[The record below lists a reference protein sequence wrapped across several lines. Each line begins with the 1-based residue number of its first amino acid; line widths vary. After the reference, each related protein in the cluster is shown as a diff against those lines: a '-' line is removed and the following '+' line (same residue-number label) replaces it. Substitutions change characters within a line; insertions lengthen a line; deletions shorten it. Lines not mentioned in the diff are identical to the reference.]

1 MNGVHDL
8 GGMENLGPVEVEPNE
23 PVFHHEWERR
33 TYGLL
38 NTLIGTGYFQVDD
51 ARRIIEW
58 MPPADYL
65 SASYYEKW
73 LFATEGL
80 LIEKGVLTRAE
91 IEAGRSLGEGHK
103 LPALPA
109 AAVRQF
115 LAGPL
120 RMDVP
125 SDAKPRFKIG
135 DAIIARNM
143 HPHHHT
149 RIPRYVR
156 GRRGTIIQVHET
168 YKLPDTNAHGDP
180 TRVEHVYMVE
190 FSARELWGAEAP
202 PNDTVALNLF
212 DSYMDLAPRAA

>member
-8 GGMENLGPVEVEPNE
+8 GGMENLGPVEVEANE
-23 PVFHHEWERR
+23 PVFHESWERR
-33 TYGLL
+33 AFGLL

-58 MPPADYL
+58 MPPAEYL

-73 LFATEGL
+73 LFAAEGL

-91 IEAGRSLGEGHK
+91 IEAGRSLTEGHK
-103 LPALPA
+103 RPVLPPEV
-109 AAVRQF
+109 VRRY

-120 RMDVP
+120 PMNVA
-125 SDAKPRFKIG
+125 SDAVARYRVG
-135 DAIIARNM
+135 DRVIARNM

-156 GRRGTIIQVHET
+156 GRRGTVIEVHET
-168 YKLPDTNAHGDP
+168 YKLPDANAHGDP
-180 TRVEHVYMVE
+180 TRIEHVYMVE
-190 FSARELWGAEAP
+190 FSARELWGEDAP
-202 PNDTVALNLF
+202 ARDTVALNLF
-212 DSYMDLAPRAA
+212 ESYMDPAPSAA